1 MMEAREQA
9 GTVATVKAMW
19 QVTGEVLQ
27 DLRPVAVPTVI
38 LLVTAMCLLAGVSL
52 PASLAGLTTLGP
64 YTLLLAAAAIAV
76 WFNRGRPFIAAVS
89 LLLVFTAW
97 SLTQPQAQVQSI
109 GDPGRVAA
117 AVFLA
122 ISLLLPLNLMLA
134 VALPEHGVFHR
145 QNYCWLAIAAVEI
158 LLVLM
163 LAYAARADFSGTSWL
178 TLLNHWLLRSPPT
191 PVIARLMFACAFT
204 LALMRA
210 WPRPPATLPLPLELS
225 MVSALI
231 AFFFACEWAV
241 APGAFSA
248 FMSATGAM
256 LLVAVLQESHR
267 LAFRDELTGLPGRR
281 ALEERLRRLSDAY
294 ALAVVDV
301 DHFKQF
307 NDTHG
312 HDIGDQVLR
321 LVAARLAQ
329 VEGGGTAYR
338 YGGEEFVVLFP
349 GRTRDEVRPHLEA
362 IRKVI
367 EHYRMAVRA
376 PDRPRDRREGT
387 ALRRTRE
394 PEKVLSV
401 TVSMGLAECDRSNR
415 TAAQVMKA
423 ADEAL
428 YRAKGSGR
436 NRVNG

>member
-1 MMEAREQA
+1 MMQAQAQA

-19 QVTGEVLQ
+19 QVMVEVLR

-38 LLVTAMCLLAGVSL
+38 LLMTALCLLAGVSL
-52 PASLAGLTTLGP
+52 PASLAGLATLGP

-76 WFNRGRPFIAAVS
+76 WFHRGRPFIAALS
-89 LLLVFTAW
+89 LLLAFTAW
-97 SLTQPQAQVQSI
+97 NLAQPQVL
-109 GDPGRVAA
+109 GDPGRAAA

-122 ISLLLPLNLMLA
+122 ISLLLPLNLLLA
-134 VALPEHGVFHR
+134 VAFPEHGVFHR
-145 QNYCWLAIAAVEI
+145 QNYRWLVVGSVEI
-158 LLVLM
+158 LLVWW
-163 LAYAARADFSGTSWL
+163 LAYAARSDFSGWPA
-178 TLLNHWLLRSPPT
+178 LLNSWLLRSPPT
-191 PVIARLMFACAFT
+191 PVIARLMFACAFA

-210 WPRPPATLPLPLELS
+210 WPKPPATLPLPLELS

-248 FMSATGAM
+248 FMSAAGAM

-281 ALEERLRRLSDAY
+281 ALEERLRGLDDSY
-294 ALAVVDV
+294 ALALVDV

-307 NDTHG
+307 NDAHG

-349 GRTRDEVRPHLEA
+349 DCTRNEVRPHLEA
-362 IRKVI
+362 IRASI
-367 EHYRMAVRA
+367 ENYRMAVARA
-376 PDRPRDRREGT
+376 
-387 ALRRTRE
+387 
-394 PEKVLSV
+394 
-401 TVSMGLAECDRSNR
+401 
-415 TAAQVMKA
+415 
-423 ADEAL
+423 
-428 YRAKGSGR
+428 GSSAR
-436 NRVNG
+436 QA